1 MKPALAALTSAQT
14 ASPFGPAVPESRPEP
29 AQPPPANSNQPA
41 SDQIQSLT
49 GHTASDAPAHESDTI
64 QSAPTEIP
72 SELILGEPTVQSQ
85 TPAGWLD
92 ALRAEYADS
101 MVPRML
107 MAFGVLVL
115 MYLMMRR
122 LIRRPRPSITP
133 HETRVQD
140 IHDRAAAGV
149 TPIERA
155 VADAEQLARR
165 LAATLDNKADRID
178 LLIQEADRKL
188 DELNKAIAAVARST
202 PVSTQDRPQR
212 PTRTIDP
219 SLMDRARVEQDR
231 AERQPEPRH
240 EPRLARESPDE
251 TNPVHRRVWALAD
264 DGMAPVE
271 IARSLNQPVG
281 QVELILNLRK
291 SG

>member
-1 MKPALAALTSAQT
+1 MTPTLAALTTAQT
-14 ASPFGPAVPESRPEP
+14 GSPLGPAIPEPEQPAVTPPAEAASPQQSEV
-29 AQPPPANSNQPA
+29 
-41 SDQIQSLT
+41 QSLT
-49 GHTASDAPAHESDTI
+49 GHREPGAEASQPPALETPPP
-64 QSAPTEIP
+64 AIP
-72 SELILGEPTVQSQ
+72 SELILGDRTQEPA
-85 TPAGWLD
+85 AGDWL
-92 ALRAEYADS
+92 AQLRAEYADS
-101 MVPRML
+101 MVPGML

-122 LIRRPRPSITP
+122 LIRRPRPAAAP
-133 HETRVQD
+133 HESRVQE
-140 IHDRAAAGV
+140 IHDRAAASV
-149 TPIERA
+149 TPVERA
-155 VADAEQLARR
+155 MADAEQLARR

-188 DELNKAIAAVARST
+188 EELNKAIAAVSRNT

-219 SLMDRARVEQDR
+219 SLMDRARIEQDR
-231 AERQPEPRH
+231 AERQPEQRH
-240 EPRLARESPDE
+240 EPRLTRETTDE

-264 DGMAPVE
+264 DGMPPVE
-271 IARSLNQPVG
+271 IARSLNQPIG